1 MPMDRTACD
10 IMRLTFV
17 RGGVFALLSG
27 MPSVLA
33 HTARF
38 PAPWYYL
45 LKRVHKTGH
54 GADTGFTAG
63 VLSPGQLPVPP
74 ALPESCPRGT
84 GGRLPMVCRLSG
96 LLRLIAGSGERS
108 LQEHTAG
115 FAGEAGDF

>member
-1 MPMDRTACD
+1 MLCFP
-10 IMRLTFV
+10 
-17 RGGVFALLSG
+17 G

-33 HTARF
+33 HTAGF
-38 PAPWYYL
+38 PAPWYNL

-63 VLSPGQLPVPP
+63 VLPPGQLPVPP

-84 GGRLPMVCRLSG
+84 GGRLPVVCRVSRP
-96 LLRLIAGSGERS
+96 LRPVVGFRGHFPLE
-108 LQEHTAG
+108 QTAG